1 VAVLRRSSADGQGLP
16 GRVSASRSS
25 ESCLLSP
32 AVSMSGESG
41 SGNRRRRLAWSS
53 GVAAVVHAGGR
64 EATRARRA
72 PAPRLYKGVGC
83 TLTWRARLGRGRQ
96 RRSAVSMADCSA
108 GPGWAPTGSRLGR
121 RERVGPSGSAR
132 LDRIRF
138 LFIFRNHFSLRKQF
152 Q

>member
-16 GRVSASRSS
+16 GCVSASRSS
-25 ESCLLSP
+25 ESRLLSP

-72 PAPRLYKGVGC
+72 PASRLYKGAGC

-132 LDRIRF
+132 LDRIGF
-138 LFIFRNHFSLRKQF
+138 LFIFRNRFSLRKQF